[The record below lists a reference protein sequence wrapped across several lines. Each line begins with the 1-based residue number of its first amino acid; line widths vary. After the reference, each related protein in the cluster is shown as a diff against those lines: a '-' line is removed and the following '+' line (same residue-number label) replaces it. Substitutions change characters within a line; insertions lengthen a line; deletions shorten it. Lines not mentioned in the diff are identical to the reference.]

1 MALKMADELTVC
13 AAAFFRNKGRDVVAE
28 KEFTMGIS
36 LDLRWMSVKESKALM
51 DAMVTSGVLEL
62 KDGFLRPKFDVSALD
77 IPMAYR
83 PSSEL
88 VSSVISGNK
97 VKKAAEGLFPEMVS
111 MAERSGMRKAGYI
124 AACNALQKKL
134 DVDIEVAGV
143 IVLRDIG
150 ADVSSLYGRV
160 RDAVLKK

>member
-1 MALKMADELTVC
+1 MADELTVC
-13 AAAFFRNKGRDVVAE
+13 AAAFFRNKGKDVVAE

-36 LDLRWMSVKESKALM
+36 LDLRWMSVKESQALM
-51 DAMVTSGVLEL
+51 DTMVSSGVLEL
-62 KDGFLRPKFDVSALD
+62 KDGYLRPKFDGAELE

-83 PSSEL
+83 PSAEL
-88 VSSVISGNK
+88 IASVTS
-97 VKKAAEGLFPEMVS
+97 KKKKTENGLFPEMIS
-111 MAERSGMRKAGYI
+111 IAEKSGMRRAGYI

-150 ADVSSLYGRV
+150 ADVSSLYKKV
-160 RDAVLKK
+160 YDAVLKK

>member
-1 MALKMADELTVC
+1 MASTMADELTVC

-51 DAMVTSGVLEL
+51 DMMVSSGVLEL
-62 KDGFLRPKFDVSALD
+62 KDGFLRPKFDGSAMD

-83 PSSEL
+83 PSPEL
-88 VSSVISGNK
+88 IASVTSGNK
-97 VKKAAEGLFPEMVS
+97 IKKAAEGLFPEMVS
-111 MAERSGMRKAGYI
+111 MAEKSGMRKAGYI

-150 ADVSSLYGRV
+150 AGVSSLYARV